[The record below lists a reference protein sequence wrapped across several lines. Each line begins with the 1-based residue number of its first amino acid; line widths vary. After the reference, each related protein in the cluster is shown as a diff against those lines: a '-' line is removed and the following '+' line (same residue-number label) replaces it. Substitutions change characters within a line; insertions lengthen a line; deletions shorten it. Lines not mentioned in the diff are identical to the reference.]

1 MSPRKLYAPHLNK
14 VKVSLDQ
21 GMDQIDW
28 TCQEWQEFT
37 DSCLA
42 EVNIWTLD
50 ILNNLSN
57 LQVDIYK
64 DLINRANDIYY
75 SRVEKLLDSIAN
87 VEVGTIVKVLADHVF
102 PSYLSCQP
110 RSPGLWNGIAQVILH
125 FCCDLFAS
133 E

>member
-42 EVNIWTLD
+42 EVD
-50 ILNNLSN
+50 IGQYP
-57 LQVDIYK
+57 LQLAK
-64 DLINRANDIYY
+64 LININYAGGHLQGPHQQGQRH
-75 SRVEKLLDSIAN
+75 LLQQGGEA
-87 VEVGTIVKVLADHVF
+87 
-102 PSYLSCQP
+102 
-110 RSPGLWNGIAQVILH
+110 PGQH
-125 FCCDLFAS
+125 CKC
-133 E
+133 

>member
-42 EVNIWTLD
+42 EVDNILY
-50 ILNNLSN
+50 NLPN
-57 LQVDIYK
+57 L
-64 DLINRANDIYY
+64 
-75 SRVEKLLDSIAN
+75 
-87 VEVGTIVKVLADHVF
+87 
-102 PSYLSCQP
+102 
-110 RSPGLWNGIAQVILH
+110 
-125 FCCDLFAS
+125 
-133 E
+133 

>member
-1 MSPRKLYAPHLNK
+1 MSLRKLYAPHLNK

-42 EVNIWTLD
+42 EVEIGHYPHQLAQL
-50 ILNNLSN
+50 ILIV
-57 LQVDIYK
+57 QVDIYK

-87 VEVGTIVKVLADHVF
+87 VEVGPTVKVLAEHVF
-102 PSYLSCQP
+102 PSYLSCQH
-110 RSPGLWNGIAQVILH
+110 RNLGLWNGNSLNY
-125 FCCDLFAS
+125 FELLL
-133 E
+133 

>member
-42 EVNIWTLD
+42 EVDLGHPQRYAQL
-50 ILNNLSN
+50 ILIM
-57 LQVDIYK
+57 QVDIYK

-87 VEVGTIVKVLADHVF
+87 VEVGPIVNVWLSMSF
-102 PSYLSCQP
+102 PA
-110 RSPGLWNGIAQVILH
+110 I
-125 FCCDLFAS
+125 
-133 E
+133 

>member
-42 EVNIWTLD
+42 EVEIGHYPHQLAQL
-50 ILNNLSN
+50 ILIV
-57 LQVDIYK
+57 QVDIYK

-87 VEVGTIVKVLADHVF
+87 VEVGPTVKVLAEHVF
-102 PSYLSCQP
+102 PSYLSCQH
-110 RSPGLWNGIAQVILH
+110 RNLGLWNGNSLNY
-125 FCCDLFAS
+125 FELLL
-133 E
+133 

>member
-42 EVNIWTLD
+42 EVD
-50 ILNNLSN
+50 IGQYP
-57 LQVDIYK
+57 LQ
-64 DLINRANDIYY
+64 
-75 SRVEKLLDSIAN
+75 
-87 VEVGTIVKVLADHVF
+87 LA
-102 PSYLSCQP
+102 
-110 RSPGLWNGIAQVILH
+110 
-125 FCCDLFAS
+125 
-133 E
+133 